1 MSNSLEV
8 TRPPVVLGIHVSA
21 DIADIVRQRARE
33 ADRSVSAELRRQLT
47 SSGYLPRRAPLTT
60 HASDDER

>member
-21 DIADIVRQRARE
+21 DIADIVRQRAIARTLLWI
-33 ADRSVSAELRRQLT
+33 VVGLLRR
-47 SSGYLPRRAPLTT
+47 
-60 HASDDER
+60 ASADPHQRKDRNDRT